1 MNTIDTRTLLDHLT
15 HEDAQVRYLAA
26 TELGIR
32 RDPAAAA
39 ALVGRLGDERDFAV
53 RERLT
58 WATVQLI
65 DTALPGVLAL
75 LKDENPF
82 ARRQAAHVLSKVGD
96 PAFAPHLVDVIAD
109 EHPDVAIKAYRAAAN
124 TGAPEVVAPLVARL
138 ADGDQLQRDALTV
151 ALATL
156 GASAVP
162 ALIDALS
169 DPDAEVRAHAA
180 DALGHLGG
188 PDADPAADA
197 LARLSTDADADVAL
211 AAVSALG
218 ELGEVADAA
227 LRAVSDAKGPLSP
240 LADRLLA
247 GR

>member
-15 HEDAQVRYLAA
+15 HPDAQLRYHAA

-32 RDPAAAA
+32 HEPATAA
-39 ALVGRLGDERDFAV
+39 ALVGRLGAERDFAV

-65 DTALPGVLAL
+65 ETALPDVLAL
-75 LKDENPF
+75 LADENPY

-96 PAFAPHLVDVIAD
+96 PSFAPHLVDVIAD

-124 TGAPEVVAPLVARL
+124 TGNAEVVAPLVARL

-156 GASAVP
+156 GELAVP
-162 ALIDALS
+162 ALVDALA

-180 DALGHLGG
+180 DTLGHLGS
-188 PDADPAADA
+188 PEADPAADA
-197 LARLSTDADADVAL
+197 LARLASDADAQVAL

-218 ELGEVADAA
+218 QLGEVADAA
-227 LRAVSDAKGPLSP
+227 LRDVAVAGGPFSGV
-240 LADRLLA
+240 AVRLLA